1 MKLIYF
7 FIVLFGIILLA
18 QVFPLI
24 EGLETSST
32 SSDNSD
38 TEVATETSTND
49 NTNTI
54 SNLDATSTDDDESTN
69 DISNYKPYDKGNT
82 QILAYKNAGNIAALK
97 NEIMDLKNLADQHE
111 KQIIQNKEN
120 IDKTQ
125 NLIKQQ
131 GEAIKNQTAKATE
144 QLRNFTIPPDA
155 ITQGQT
161 ANSDSSKE
169 APSEP
174 IGNTSTTS
182 LLSNSKSSSSTLK
195 SSIFM

>member
-49 NTNTI
+49 NINTI